1 MSEGGTL
8 RGVFSTQFWAQEELR
23 ISVLV
28 EQILDSL
35 REIKRRERSNSKPQ
49 LIASGN
55 SRQQASAVRHLQ
67 S

>member
-1 MSEGGTL
+1 M

-23 ISVLV
+23 FSVLV
-28 EQILDSL
+28 EQIFDSL
-35 REIKRRERSNSKPQ
+35 REFKRRERSNSKPQ

-55 SRQQASAVRHLQ
+55 SRQQTSSVRHLQ

>member
-1 MSEGGTL
+1 MSEEGTL

-23 ISVLV
+23 FSVLA
-28 EQILDSL
+28 EQILDIL
-35 REIKRRERSNSKPQ
+35 REIKRRDKCNSKPQ
-49 LIASGN
+49 LIAPGN